1 MAIYVER
8 FIAEFARRLSVTAI
22 LQQSDSKISFT
33 QGEFRPRC
41 SQVDHHRNLC
51 GTDVFKIIY
60 RKIMP
65 AYSKQKTTK
74 FRSSER
80 VHLDRKST
88 LFFFVV
94 PLHYFYCII
103 FTNLHVL
110 SMLSLSFIIILL
122 HFETHFW
129 RGGVDNKMAIRR
141 RQLLIQSIPAT

>member
-88 LFFFVV
+88 LFFSL
-94 PLHYFYCII
+94 PLCII

-141 RQLLIQSIPAT
+141 R

>member
-1 MAIYVER
+1 MER

-88 LFFFVV
+88 LFFSL
-94 PLHYFYCII
+94 PLCII
-103 FTNLHVL
+103 FIALFL
-110 SMLSLSFIIILL
+110 LIYMYYLCLISLSFIIILL

-141 RQLLIQSIPAT
+141 R

>member
-1 MAIYVER
+1 MER

-88 LFFFVV
+88 LFFSL
-94 PLHYFYCII
+94 PLCII

-129 RGGVDNKMAIRR
+129 RGGVDNKMAITRR
-141 RQLLIQSIPAT
+141 

>member
-1 MAIYVER
+1 MVLFSLGSSLFWELPPSHLRILTYRTMAIYVER

-74 FRSSER
+74 FRSSET

-88 LFFFVV
+88 LFFSL
-94 PLHYFYCII
+94 PLCII
-103 FTNLHVL
+103 FIAL
-110 SMLSLSFIIILL
+110 F
-122 HFETHFW
+122 
-129 RGGVDNKMAIRR
+129 
-141 RQLLIQSIPAT
+141 LLIYMYYLCYHYHL

>member
-1 MAIYVER
+1 MER

-88 LFFFVV
+88 SFFSL
-94 PLHYFYCII
+94 PLCII
-103 FTNLHVL
+103 FIALFL
-110 SMLSLSFIIILL
+110 LIYMYYLCLISLSFIIILL

-141 RQLLIQSIPAT
+141 R